1 MFSKILVATDLS
13 AASDKLISCI
23 GNMKKFGTTDA
34 VLFNALRI
42 KHLDYLKIG
51 LARDAEPFLLK
62 QKAILES
69 AGFKTSIEIGPGET
83 VYELNHAAKNNDV
96 SLIVI
101 GTHGKSLLKHA
112 LLGGEAGKILHYHQ
126 KPVLVVRIKI
136 IEGKESTACEAH
148 CLEQT
153 GRIMYATDFS
163 DTAQLAFSYVE
174 KIVENGYKK
183 VTLIH
188 VQDKAKIE
196 KHMKNRLPEFN
207 TIDDERLHM
216 LQDALHKKGAKDVDI
231 VIPYGN
237 PAQEII
243 KATKND
249 AFSLIIMGSQGR
261 GFVHE
266 IFLGSVSHNVVRQ
279 SDIPVLLIPALR

>member
-1 MFSKILVATDLS
+1 MFSKMLIATDLS
-13 AASDKLISCI
+13 AASDKLTSCI
-23 GNMKKFGTTDA
+23 GNMKNLGTTDA
-34 VLFNALRI
+34 VLFHALRI

-62 QKAILES
+62 QKAMLES
-69 AGFKTSIEIGPGET
+69 AGLKTSVEIGPGET
-83 VYELNHAAKNNDV
+83 VYELNHAAKSKDV
-96 SLIVI
+96 SLVVI
-101 GTHGKSLLKHA
+101 GTHGKSLLTHA
-112 LLGGEAGKILHYHQ
+112 LLGGEATKILHYHQ
-126 KPVLVVRIKI
+126 KPILVVRIKI
-136 IEGKESTACEAH
+136 TDGKESTACEAH

-174 KIVENGYKK
+174 KIVESGYKK

-196 KHMKNRLPEFN
+196 KHMKDRLPEFN

-216 LQDALHKKGAKDVDI
+216 LADALHKKGAKDVDI

-237 PAQEII
+237 PVQEII

-249 AFSLIIMGSQGR
+249 AFSLIVMGSQGR